1 MINDIKMS
9 TDGAHQNHYTFQTSC
24 LMSWRI
30 WKNTMFRKHTLF
42 LQISLRSVYS
52 SESDGKYT
60 RSYADCQ
67 RKQQYDVSFGLL
79 DEKFHDQM
87 NYDAW
92 KKKPFHADGCLSLF
106 PEAKRTVVNPED
118 PFLDNFRT
126 GTSIDKSFDFSGGF
140 QNSAPLTSDFR
151 QLTAERV
158 NSATNSSANFET
170 TIDPHAWSFTG
181 KEDMHD
187 SFSLFSEESCS
198 STAVGEERSYE
209 FESQS
214 IGIGSRHSN
223 FNDWEQFH
231 SPSKK
236 VQKFSAKKAIHAGLG
251 KVRQKNNL
259 VGSQRSEKA
268 QNQGSP
274 KASRHL
280 QELSIFQTVWE
291 PESIPP
297 FEEGF
302 TSTELDTSSF
312 SCKRKPEGDLF
323 SIPTPEAFF
332 STELNGKSNFP
343 VDHGVEESGQP
354 SSGFDFHTQKPGK
367 HFMEAEGYFLNISHA
382 DGFQYE
388 QPTY

>member
-1 MINDIKMS
+1 MTSKCQQME
-9 TDGAHQNHYTFQTSC
+9 AHQNHYTFQTSC

-30 WKNTMFRKHTLF
+30 WKTQCSENIVF
-42 LQISLRSVYS
+42 LQISLVISFIVLKVMENILGLMQIVKGNS
-52 SESDGKYT
+52 NMMLG
-60 RSYADCQ
+60 
-67 RKQQYDVSFGLL
+67 FGLL

-181 KEDMHD
+181 KEDLHD

-223 FNDWEQFH
+223 F
-231 SPSKK
+231 
-236 VQKFSAKKAIHAGLG
+236 
-251 KVRQKNNL
+251 
-259 VGSQRSEKA
+259 
-268 QNQGSP
+268 
-274 KASRHL
+274 
-280 QELSIFQTVWE
+280 
-291 PESIPP
+291 
-297 FEEGF
+297 
-302 TSTELDTSSF
+302 
-312 SCKRKPEGDLF
+312 
-323 SIPTPEAFF
+323 
-332 STELNGKSNFP
+332 
-343 VDHGVEESGQP
+343 
-354 SSGFDFHTQKPGK
+354 
-367 HFMEAEGYFLNISHA
+367 
-382 DGFQYE
+382 
-388 QPTY
+388 